1 MPLRAEFS
9 AMWKTAFIVKK
20 KGEIL
25 IPQNKRYE
33 VSLDK
38 EISYM
43 LQHA

>member
-1 MPLRAEFS
+1 MVCFIEI
-9 AMWKTAFIVKK
+9 KT
-20 KGEIL
+20 GEIL

-38 EISYM
+38 EISKEM